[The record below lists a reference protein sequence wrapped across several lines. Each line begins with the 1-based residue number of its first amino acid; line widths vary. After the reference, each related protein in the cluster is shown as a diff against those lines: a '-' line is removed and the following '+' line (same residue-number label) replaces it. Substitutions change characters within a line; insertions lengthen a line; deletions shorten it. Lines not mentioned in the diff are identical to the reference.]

1 MKFPYAAIINIHYVI
16 STNSSKSYDHER
28 SIGAYK
34 AIILLSSS
42 AAREHYPEYEG
53 KPSEEAKMEAQA
65 KWLKA
70 KVEAAS
76 SGSLRDL
83 PNSEIDTWWSD
94 IPQSF
99 EEEAGNER
107 VPPAVKTNLTRVRR
121 LITLWEDR
129 YESGENA
136 IPFEEATNMPLKSW
150 DIHLKQFKKQLGITI
165 FKKTDSDLPEWKTGY
180 HGTVAF
186 MEDLARSLES
196 RGINSA
202 AMKGFTGDIQN
213 DRAAQLLTLSVLG
226 DNKPLI
232 RILQDHELCYE
243 SIKLI
248 EKEYLTGPIME
259 ATATGL
265 ENQLRDYDFSEGE
278 GKQFTDKRNE
288 ILNIL
293 KGLQHCGVNLT
304 KNQICKYLVNAIF
317 ASDLDKGIPADLQ
330 VFTPHARNEFDLIPK
345 DDKWQENFFD
355 TLNIKWELMQNRRA
369 TLKQTDKRTGK
380 SGSKETDH
388 QALLAMHEKYEDRFE
403 ALEKKRDSQG
413 QSSSQGQSNS
423 QGQSRS
429 QKRPKFNNSERK
441 SQSRKAWYINPKDHP
456 EEAKEIKQRLTKVSQ
471 DRWDG
476 KISRE
481 EETSIKRDIVDEY
494 KAFMKNAQD

>member
-1 MKFPYAAIINIHYVI
+1 MKFPYAAIINICYVI
-16 STNSSKSYDHER
+16 STGSSKSYDHER
-28 SIGAYK
+28 SIGAYE

-42 AAREHYPEYEG
+42 VAREHYPDYEG
-53 KPSEEAKMEAQA
+53 KPSEKAKMEAQA

-83 PNSEIDTWWSD
+83 PNSEIDSWWSD
-94 IPQSF
+94 IPQTF

-107 VPPAVKTNLTRVRR
+107 VPPAVKTNLTLVRR
-121 LITLWEDR
+121 LIALWEDR
-129 YESGENA
+129 YESGEKA

-150 DIHLKQFKKQLGITI
+150 EIHLRQFKTELGITI

-186 MEDLARSLES
+186 MEDFARSLKS
-196 RGINSA
+196 RGINPA
-202 AMKGFTGDIQN
+202 ALKGFTGDIQN
-213 DRAAQLLTLSVLG
+213 DRAAQLLLLSVLG

-232 RILQDHELCYE
+232 RILQDHELCCE
-243 SIKLI
+243 SIAHI
-248 EKEYLTGPIME
+248 EKEYLTGPIMD

-293 KGLQHCGVNLT
+293 KGLQHCGINLT

-345 DDKWQENFFD
+345 DDRWQENFFNA
-355 TLNIKWELMQNRRA
+355 LNIKWELMQNRRA
-369 TLKQTDKRTGK
+369 TLKQPDKRTGK

-388 QALLAMHEKYEDRFE
+388 QALLAMHEKQEDRFE
-403 ALEKKRDSQG
+403 ALEKKRNSQG
-413 QSSSQGQSNS
+413 QSSSQGQRNS
-423 QGQSRS
+423 QDQNRW
-429 QKRPKFNNSERK
+429 QKRPRFNNYESK
-441 SQSRKAWYINPKDHP
+441 AQSRKAWYINPKDHP
-456 EEAKEIKQRLTKVSQ
+456 KEAKEIKQKLIKASQ
-471 DRWDG
+471 DRYDG
-476 KISRE
+476 KITRE
-481 EETSIKRDIVDEY
+481 EEAVTKRDIIEEY
-494 KAFMKNAQD
+494 KPFMKNAQA